1 MKLNT
6 RSLILYSLLGTI
18 LFASQVVLNF
28 LPNVELVSFLVIIYS
43 LIYGKNAQVPIL
55 IFNMLMGLVYGFG
68 PWLIGYFILWPLL
81 SLMTI
86 ILRKFLLEKYLALAI
101 FSAIYGLIFG
111 FLYAI
116 PYFFVS
122 PSYAITYWI
131 SGIPYDIVHM
141 ISNYFIMLTLGKI
154 FYNLIKNLNKQYRF
168 N

>member
-18 LFASQVVLNF
+18 LFISQVVLNF
-28 LPNVELVSFLVIIYS
+28 IPNVELVSFLVIIYS
-43 LIYGKNAQVPIL
+43 LIYGKNALVPIM

-81 SLMTI
+81 SFLTI
-86 ILRKFLLEKYLALAI
+86 ILRKLLIENYLALAI
-101 FSAIYGLIFG
+101 FSAFYGLIFG

-116 PYFFVS
+116 PYFLVS

-131 SGIPYDIVHM
+131 SGIPYDVVHM
-141 ISNYFIMLTLGKI
+141 ISNYFIMLALGKI
-154 FYNLIKNLNKQYRF
+154 FYNLIIRLNKQYKF